1 MEQREANHNVEDNL
15 LEQDEISEKEAI
27 DQPVD
32 EPILASKNQGSV
44 LDFHDEKQVSF
55 SNHQILEEEKEEKEE
70 KDAEIPSSLGNILNP
85 EKYLDDSDKS
95 NEQPLNLEEADEIDD

>member
-15 LEQDEISEKEAI
+15 LEQDEISEMEAI

-32 EPILASKNQGSV
+32 EPILASKNTGSV
-44 LDFHDEKQVSF
+44 LDFHDDKQASF
-55 SNHQILEEEKEEKEE
+55 SNYQILEEEKEE
-70 KDAEIPSSLGNILNP
+70 KDAEIPSSLGNKLNP
-85 EKYLDDSDKS
+85 EQYSDDSDKS